1 MPIRRSTPGT
11 VAAGAPPRRS
21 TAAPVDVHA
30 GDRWSVHSRI
40 TPNDF
45 DFPAATVPADVDLP
59 FDDLRA
65 LLTGVYG
72 TAVGV
77 LDTYALPGEASPTLA
92 APARGYDP
100 GRNFYDPDTFMIDS
114 ALLYSGDP
122 YLERQARETIEKSG
136 AAIRPDGQIPHH
148 FNGTDP
154 TYVAISGATQTGPN
168 IFWISAALRYAET
181 TGDVSW
187 LRGQMPTIERAMN
200 FLTDRYDPWVQ
211 LVSAPGPL
219 WIDVFVR
226 ENYTS
231 DTNAYMVH
239 LLRQVAD
246 VEDQLSE
253 SALGARR
260 RAMAADVAQ
269 GMNEHLWAGDHYIT
283 QLNPDGTTRDFVDY
297 DANLLAVAFGV
308 TSPDQATKVLARV
321 DGGTC
326 GSGRPTSVSE
336 RYYGPADTYGGN
348 TGDSATA
355 MARIGWADGLARRA
369 AGDRAAFTTKILQPL
384 QSDLLEH
391 TFLTERYDCA
401 GNPIRTPYYHEYPEV
416 VAMLLREVA
425 YGIDV
430 GLGTVDID
438 PFTRERFRYHLG
450 SVDVAYSR
458 DRVVMRL
465 PGTGQSAY
473 AVHGLDPNASYR
485 VAVRGGDR
493 HRPSP
498 HLRTDAAGV
507 ARFGAPVGPGVQVEV
522 ERQQH

>member
-1 MPIRRSTPGT
+1 VAGRAGGANRRWRRCAGTIASRPERSLTADRLAGSIRRWLRGASTS
-11 VAAGAPPRRS
+11 ASSPR
-21 TAAPVDVHA
+21 A
-30 GDRWSVHSRI
+30 
-40 TPNDF
+40 F
-45 DFPAATVPADVDLP
+45 
-59 FDDLRA
+59 
-65 LLTGVYG
+65 
-72 TAVGV
+72 V

-211 LVSAPGPL
+211 LTSAPGPL

-239 LLRQVAD
+239 LLRQMAD

-326 GSGRPTSVSE
+326 SSGRPTWVSE

-425 YGIDV
+425 YGIDL

-473 AVHGLDPNASYR
+473 AVHGLDANASYR

-493 HRPSP
+493 HRPSPP